1 MSSIYYNCGN
11 SGLETT
17 LETSSVRIA
26 ADLLDAARLAAK
38 VEHRTLQGQL
48 EYWARVGKAGLENP
62 DLPIDFVSESLA
74 SLAEP
79 RSESLS
85 FTPRSS

>member
-11 SGLETT
+11 SNLETT
-17 LETSSVRIA
+17 VDTSSVRIA
-26 ADLLDAARLAAK
+26 RYLLEAARLAAK

-79 RSESLS
+79 RAEALP

>member
-1 MSSIYYNCGN
+1 MASIYYNCGTT
-11 SGLETT
+11 GLETA

-26 ADLLDAARLAAK
+26 TDLLDAARLAAK
-38 VEHRTLQGQL
+38 VEHRTVQGQL

-79 RSESLS
+79 RSESLP
-85 FTPRSS
+85 FAPRSP

>member
-11 SGLETT
+11 SNLETT
-17 LETSSVRIA
+17 VDTSSVRIA
-26 ADLLDAARLAAK
+26 RDLLEAARRAAK

-79 RSESLS
+79 RAEALP